1 MTQPRANR
9 RSQDEWFQLIQEC
22 RSSGLSDRTWCE
34 QHGILVS
41 SFYNAVKRLRKS
53 ACDIP
58 LSSNRRTYALDLTS
72 ASRQEAVRIDICPD
86 PYPEAVPPAKQMCP
100 ASTLTIHIR
109 LSLWW
114 IMFPLKSAIQQI
126 RSFCSRSSG
135 CCVQINVSGYLR
147 CRCYLYRDWVYW
159 HEKIYRWFMRSGPG
173 TVPCQWEPECT
184 LSVLWAEMRQD

>member
-22 RSSGLSDRTWCE
+22 RNSGLSDRAWCE

-72 ASRQEAVRIDICPD
+72 ASKQEAVQIDICAD

-100 ASTLTIHIR
+100 APHIDNSHTIE
-109 LSLWW
+109 LMMDNVSLKVSNSAD
-114 IMFPLKSAIQQI
+114 PLLLQQI
-126 RSFCSRSSG
+126 IRM
-135 CCVQINVSGYLR
+135 LR
-147 CRCYLYRDWVYW
+147 TDQC
-159 HEKIYRWFMRSGPG
+159 
-173 TVPCQWEPECT
+173 
-184 LSVLWAEMRQD
+184 

>member
-22 RSSGLSDRTWCE
+22 RSSGLSDRSWCE

-72 ASRQEAVRIDICPD
+72 ASKQEAVQIDICAD
-86 PYPEAVPPAKQMCP
+86 PHPKAVPPAKQMCP
-100 ASTLTIHIR
+100 APHLDNSHT
-109 LSLWW
+109 LSL
-114 IMFPLKSAIQQI
+114 
-126 RSFCSRSSG
+126 
-135 CCVQINVSGYLR
+135 
-147 CRCYLYRDWVYW
+147 
-159 HEKIYRWFMRSGPG
+159 
-173 TVPCQWEPECT
+173 
-184 LSVLWAEMRQD
+184 

>member
-22 RSSGLSDRTWCE
+22 RNSGLSDRTWCE

-72 ASRQEAVRIDICPD
+72 ASKQEAVQIDICAD

-100 ASTLTIHIR
+100 APHLDNSHTIEFMMDNV
-109 LSLWW
+109 SL
-114 IMFPLKSAIQQI
+114 KVSNSADPFLLQQI
-126 RSFCSRSSG
+126 IRM
-135 CCVQINVSGYLR
+135 LR
-147 CRCYLYRDWVYW
+147 TDQC
-159 HEKIYRWFMRSGPG
+159 
-173 TVPCQWEPECT
+173 
-184 LSVLWAEMRQD
+184 

>member
-72 ASRQEAVRIDICPD
+72 ASKQEAVQIDICAD
-86 PYPEAVPPAKQMCP
+86 PHPKAVPPAKQMCP
-100 ASTLTIHIR
+100 APHLDNSHTIE
-109 LSLWW
+109 LMMDNVSL
-114 IMFPLKSAIQQI
+114 KVSNSADPFLLQQI
-126 RSFCSRSSG
+126 IRM
-135 CCVQINVSGYLR
+135 LR
-147 CRCYLYRDWVYW
+147 TDQC
-159 HEKIYRWFMRSGPG
+159 
-173 TVPCQWEPECT
+173 
-184 LSVLWAEMRQD
+184 

>member
-1 MTQPRANR
+1 MAQPRANR

-72 ASRQEAVRIDICPD
+72 ASQQEAVRIDICAA

-100 ASTLTIHIR
+100 APHLDHSHTIELMMDNI
-109 LSLWW
+109 SL
-114 IMFPLKSAIQQI
+114 KVSNSADPFLLQQI
-126 RSFCSRSSG
+126 IRM
-135 CCVQINVSGYLR
+135 LR
-147 CRCYLYRDWVYW
+147 RD
-159 HEKIYRWFMRSGPG
+159 
-173 TVPCQWEPECT
+173 PC
-184 LSVLWAEMRQD
+184 

>member
-1 MTQPRANR
+1 MAQPRANR

-72 ASRQEAVRIDICPD
+72 AGQQEAVRIDICAD
-86 PYPEAVPPAKQMCP
+86 SYPEAVPPAKLMCP
-100 ASTLTIHIR
+100 APHLDNSHTIELMMDNI
-109 LSLWW
+109 SL
-114 IMFPLKSAIQQI
+114 KVSNSADPFLLQQI
-126 RSFCSRSSG
+126 IRM
-135 CCVQINVSGYLR
+135 LR
-147 CRCYLYRDWVYW
+147 RD
-159 HEKIYRWFMRSGPG
+159 
-173 TVPCQWEPECT
+173 PC
-184 LSVLWAEMRQD
+184 

>member
-9 RSQDEWFQLIQEC
+9 RSQDEWFQLIREC
-22 RSSGLSDRTWCE
+22 RNSGLSDRTWCE

-72 ASRQEAVRIDICPD
+72 ASKQEAVQIDLCPD

-100 ASTLTIHIR
+100 APHLDNPHTIE
-109 LSLWW
+109 LMMDNVSL
-114 IMFPLKSAIQQI
+114 KVSNSADPFLLQQI
-126 RSFCSRSSG
+126 IRM
-135 CCVQINVSGYLR
+135 LR
-147 CRCYLYRDWVYW
+147 TDQC
-159 HEKIYRWFMRSGPG
+159 
-173 TVPCQWEPECT
+173 
-184 LSVLWAEMRQD
+184 

>member
-41 SFYNAVKRLRKS
+41 SFYNAVKRLRRS

-72 ASRQEAVRIDICPD
+72 ASKQEAVQIDICAD
-86 PYPEAVPPAKQMCP
+86 PHPKAVPPAKQMCP
-100 ASTLTIHIR
+100 APHLDNSHTIE
-109 LSLWW
+109 LMMDNVSL
-114 IMFPLKSAIQQI
+114 KVSNSADPFLLQQI
-126 RSFCSRSSG
+126 IRM
-135 CCVQINVSGYLR
+135 LR
-147 CRCYLYRDWVYW
+147 TDQC
-159 HEKIYRWFMRSGPG
+159 
-173 TVPCQWEPECT
+173 
-184 LSVLWAEMRQD
+184 

>member
-72 ASRQEAVRIDICPD
+72 ASRQEAVQIDLCSD
-86 PYPEAVPPAKQMCP
+86 PYPEAVTPAKQMCP
-100 ASTLTIHIR
+100 APHLDNSHTIE
-109 LSLWW
+109 LMMDNVSL
-114 IMFPLKSAIQQI
+114 KVSNSADPFLLQQI
-126 RSFCSRSSG
+126 IRM
-135 CCVQINVSGYLR
+135 LR
-147 CRCYLYRDWVYW
+147 TDQC
-159 HEKIYRWFMRSGPG
+159 
-173 TVPCQWEPECT
+173 
-184 LSVLWAEMRQD
+184 

>member
-34 QHGILVS
+34 QYGILVS

-72 ASRQEAVRIDICPD
+72 ASRQEAVQIDLCPD
-86 PYPEAVPPAKQMCP
+86 PYPEAVTPAKQMCP
-100 ASTLTIHIR
+100 APHLDNSHTIE
-109 LSLWW
+109 LMMDNVSL
-114 IMFPLKSAIQQI
+114 KVSNSADPFLLQQI
-126 RSFCSRSSG
+126 IRM
-135 CCVQINVSGYLR
+135 LR
-147 CRCYLYRDWVYW
+147 TDQC
-159 HEKIYRWFMRSGPG
+159 
-173 TVPCQWEPECT
+173 
-184 LSVLWAEMRQD
+184 